1 MFRPTPL
8 TVDMPHRN
16 VYHVVQDDDRWIAKL
31 EGSPTH
37 SAADASRDVVVLK
50 AADFV
55 RRFGSGRIV
64 VHADNGQ
71 IETVHSF
78 DELPSASSGWV
89 ETVLSHPVYLAVGVV
104 GLVALGVGLARRG
117 D

>member
-1 MFRPTPL
+1 
-8 TVDMPHRN
+8 MPHRN
-16 VYHVVQDDDRWIAKL
+16 VYHVVQDDDRWVAKL

-37 SAADASRDVVVLK
+37 SAANESRDVVVLK

-64 VHADNGQ
+64 VHSDNGQ

-78 DELPSASSGWV
+78 DELPSADGGWIG
-89 ETVLSHPVYLAVGVV
+89 TVLSHPVYLTAGVI
-104 GLVALGVGLARRG
+104 GLVALGVGLARSRN
-117 D
+117 

>member
-1 MFRPTPL
+1 
-8 TVDMPHRN
+8 MPHRN
-16 VYHVVQDDDRWIAKL
+16 VYHVVRSDNHWVAKL

-37 SAADASRDVVVLK
+37 SAEDTTRDTVVLK

-55 RRFGSGRIV
+55 RRLGSGRVV
-64 VHADNGQ
+64 VHSENGQ

-78 DELPSASSGWV
+78 DELPTAPKGWI
-89 ETVLSHPVYLAVGVV
+89 ETVLSHPVYLAIGVV
-104 GLVALGVGLARRG
+104 GLVALGVGLARR

>member
-1 MFRPTPL
+1 
-8 TVDMPHRN
+8 MPQRN
-16 VYHVVQDDDRWIAKL
+16 VYHIVHDDGRWLAKL

-37 SAADASRDVVVLK
+37 SAEDASRETVVLR

-64 VHADNGQ
+64 VHGENGQ

-78 DELPSASSGWV
+78 DELPTARKGWV
-89 ETVLSHPVYLAVGVV
+89 ETTLSHPVYLAAGVV
-104 GLVALGVGLARRG
+104 GLVALGVGLARRR